1 MYLYLYKSVLEFFQN
16 QFFQNKNNNNNNK
29 NIQDAEL
36 INIRTF

>member
-16 QFFQNKNNNNNNK
+16 QFFQNNNNK

-36 INIRTF
+36 INMRTF